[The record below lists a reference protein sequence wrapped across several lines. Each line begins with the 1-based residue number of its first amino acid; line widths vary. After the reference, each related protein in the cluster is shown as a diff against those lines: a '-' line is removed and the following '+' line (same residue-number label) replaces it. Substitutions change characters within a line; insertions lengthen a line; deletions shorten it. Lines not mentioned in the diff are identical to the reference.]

1 MKITFERSARL
12 ADIPFDQQCVVIA
25 DSRLPDALRGA
36 LPDPILVDGGESLK
50 SLARVGEL
58 AERVLARR
66 ATRPLTLVAVGG
78 GSVGD
83 AVGFL
88 ASILWRGVTLWHV
101 PTTLLAIVDSA
112 HGGKTAVNLGAHK
125 NQLGTWHPSDR
136 TFIVDE
142 VLETMPLEVRREG
155 LSEIVKALMLSGEAH
170 AFSPATI
177 ERLASA
183 PFREIRDVLVPLVER
198 AIWIKMDVVARD
210 PRETHGVRTL
220 LNLGHTIGHALEL
233 STFLP
238 HGAAVAWGLA
248 AMLEVS
254 RRFGLSD
261 DARRALHARIAPLL
275 VPLPAGFDV
284 AHVRDAM
291 QRDKKRLEGSL
302 RSVVLEGEGKPLL
315 TDAVLPAHWI
325 ESLEHVQRR
334 HERTPVRAVLKDARR
349 VTIRA
354 AAGKSALNRAL
365 ILAALRYGRTT
376 IIGRSEADDV
386 LHLVRALRLLDIPLH
401 DTPTGWIIDHSK
413 REEFI
418 SRDDERIVHCG
429 EGGTT
434 FRFLLALACMNTKET
449 VLLAAP
455 QLLARPHEPLL
466 RSLRSAGAT
475 IEHVVLPAGEGY
487 RVRGWDVMPQV
498 FSVDVTQSSQFAS
511 AIALLAAG
519 ADTPF
524 TIRLLGTPVSASYI
538 DMTVAML
545 EQAGVECIR
554 SESVIAL
561 NPTSRV
567 DMPAELRISPDAS
580 SLAVWRLASYLEHPL
595 RIDDPGEAAQPDNA
609 IEALLDRIRD
619 EQRAG
624 VPITIDCAATPDLV
638 PLLCVAALRSR
649 LDVRLEGIAHLR
661 GKESNRIDDLAA
673 SFAALGVEL
682 VTSPDAIV
690 IPGGALMDLRV
701 GRFHTHADHR
711 MVMAGLMLSMLV
723 GEIEIDHPWSVTKS
737 YPGFWNDARM
747 AGWSVLPVEAPHG

>member
-1 MKITFERSARL
+1 MKITFERIARL
-12 ADIPFDQQCVVIA
+12 AELPFDQQCVVIA
-25 DSRLPDALRGA
+25 DNRLPESLRA
-36 LPDPILVDGGESLK
+36 QLPDPLYVDGGEALK

-66 ATRPLTLVAVGG
+66 ATRPITLVAVGG

-88 ASILWRGVTLWHV
+88 ASILWRGVQLWHV

-170 AFSPATI
+170 GFSPATI
-177 ERLASA
+177 EQLASA
-183 PFREIRDVLVPLVER
+183 PYREIRDVLTPLVER
-198 AIWIKMDVVARD
+198 AIWIKMDIVARD
-210 PRETHGVRTL
+210 PHETLGVRTL
-220 LNLGHTIGHALEL
+220 LNIGHTVAHALEL

-238 HGAAVAWGLA
+238 HGSAVAWGLA

-261 DARRALHARIAPLL
+261 ESRRALHARIAPLL
-275 VPLPAGFDV
+275 VPLPAGFDS

-291 QRDKKRLEGSL
+291 QRDKKRLEGTL

-315 TDAVLPAHWI
+315 TDAVLPALWI
-325 ESLEHVQRR
+325 EALDHVRRR
-334 HERTPVRAVLKDARR
+334 HERTPVRAIMKDARR
-349 VTIRA
+349 ITIRA
-354 AAGKSALNRAL
+354 SAGKSALNRAL
-365 ILAALRYGRTT
+365 ILAALRYGRST
-376 IIGRSEADDV
+376 IIGRSDADDV

-401 DTPTGWIIDHSK
+401 DTPDGWIVDHA
-413 REEFI
+413 RRAEFL

-434 FRFLLALACMNTKET
+434 FRFLLAMACMHTRET

-475 IEHVVLPAGEGY
+475 IERVTLPAGEGY

-511 AIALLAAG
+511 AIALLAVG

-538 DMTVAML
+538 DMTTSML
-545 EQAGVECIR
+545 EEAGVECIR

-561 NPTSRV
+561 NPTTRV
-567 DMPAELRISPDAS
+567 DLPATLRISPDAS

-595 RIDDPGEAAQPDNA
+595 RIDDPGEASQPDDA
-609 IEALLDRIRD
+609 IDALLDRIR
-619 EQRAG
+619 EGQRGG
-624 VPITIDCAATPDLV
+624 VPIVLDCSTTPDLV

-673 SFAALGVEL
+673 SFATLGVQL
-682 VTSPDAIV
+682 HTGPDSIV
-690 IPGGALMDLRV
+690 IPGGVLMDLRV

-711 MVMAGLMLSMLV
+711 MVMAGLMLSMLI
-723 GEIEIDHPWSVTKS
+723 GEIEIDHPWCVTKS

-747 AGWSVLPVEAPHG
+747 AGWSVLPLETTHD